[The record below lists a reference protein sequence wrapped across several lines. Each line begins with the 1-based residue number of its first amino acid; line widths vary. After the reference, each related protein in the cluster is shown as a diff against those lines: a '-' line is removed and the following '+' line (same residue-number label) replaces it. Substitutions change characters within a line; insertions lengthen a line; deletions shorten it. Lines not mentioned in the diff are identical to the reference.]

1 MLVISGMFFHDH
13 VVDAGRVGVGVG
25 VAPPPP
31 PPRRQPQALERR
43 CATTV
48 LVLSKFQVK
57 LFP

>member
-13 VVDAGRVGVGVG
+13 VVDAGRVGVGV
-25 VAPPPP
+25 APPPP
-31 PPRRQPQALERR
+31 PRRRQPQALERR